1 MKRRSFDWDIAKIP
15 FLKFNDKDITME
27 ILFEDAHIIVCIKPA
42 SLSSESTPDQKGF
55 ADLLASQNGGY
66 IGVVHRLDLGV
77 GGVMV
82 YAKTK
87 EAAARL
93 SRDVQEHRFEK
104 EYLAVI
110 HGIPDAPSAILRDL
124 LFHDRRLNKSFAV
137 TRERAG
143 VKEAILDYTLLNSAE
158 SEFGTLSLVRV
169 KLHTGR
175 THQIR
180 VQFASRKHPLVG
192 DGKYGARDRAP
203 IALFS
208 TRLAFS
214 HPKTG
219 EHMTFE
225 QVPTG
230 GVWDE
235 LFC

>member
-1 MKRRSFDWDIAKIP
+1 MD
-15 FLKFNDKDITME
+15 
-27 ILFEDAHIIVCIKPA
+27 ILFEDAHLIVCVKPA
-42 SLSSESTPDQKGF
+42 NLSSESTPDKRGF
-55 ADLLASQNGGY
+55 ADLLAERNGGY

-87 EAAARL
+87 EAASRL
-93 SRDVQEHRFEK
+93 SNDVREHRMEK

-110 HGIPDAPSAILRDL
+110 HGTPEEPFGRLRDL

-143 VKEAILDYTLLNSAE
+143 VKEAILDYTALASAE
-158 SEFGTLSLVRV
+158 SDFGDVTLVRV

-180 VQFASRKHPLVG
+180 VQFSSRRHPLVG
-192 DGKYGARDRAP
+192 DGKYGARDRSP

-208 TRLAFS
+208 TRIAFS

-219 EHMTFE
+219 VRMEFE
-225 QVPTG
+225 QVPRE
-230 GVWDE
+230 GVWD
-235 LFC
+235 LFPLQNQ